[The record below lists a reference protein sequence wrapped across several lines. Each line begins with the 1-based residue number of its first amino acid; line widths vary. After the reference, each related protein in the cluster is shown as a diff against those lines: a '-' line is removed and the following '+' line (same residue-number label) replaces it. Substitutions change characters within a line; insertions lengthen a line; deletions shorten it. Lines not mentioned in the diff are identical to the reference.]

1 MKITKAHVSPAG
13 KIMEVAKQA
22 ISQNKAELKDTQYV
36 ANMVGT
42 ESYEKFGHQREQ
54 KGQALA
60 TSITQ
65 ELINEKVIRNADDL
79 TPAQKEAANIVLL
92 AAGNPAEY
100 ARVAMSESYAPI
112 GTESM
117 SEAPMA
123 VSGPH
128 GSMDVLGKAAIGLE
142 YFNDVKLDTH
152 LAASVAFNMQAA
164 RQSAFCEAF
173 FRTVTIDPSE
183 CGMLVEINKTMVFR
197 SVRHAM
203 HDKDSNDYD
212 RRNILDAATDA
223 TVLED
228 HSVTFIPY
236 MNPDQ
241 SNDRL
246 FVEEALMKPETREL
260 ESTHIRT
267 SALKFGD
274 EELKLL
280 RLSAHPGLVTSGIL
294 DESDEFDGR
303 FALENIYFLIKKK
316 GEADTAGRLVR
327 RSVHN
332 LPRSS
337 FNKSQE
343 GDLREMT
350 LDFKGSNF
358 TFDKTSKSVGDGQIP
373 ALADLFDKNY
383 TLKITT
389 RVHGDVNIQT
399 GHCNMDA
406 GKATIVNLV
415 NEAGHSVSTTEG
427 AGADLIKDLVI
438 TTYGYDLKATRSN
451 SNRRSKGLLVDEIG
465 SHERYKIQ
473 LGSPITSRKPIG
485 RTDNAAQVTNLITVA
500 RMRNDNLG
508 ITKLLNYTDLLE
520 EVVKGITPE
529 SEYELV
535 SIEGTGR
542 HYIRPWF
549 ERTTFDVES
558 RVAALQ
564 SDDVPNA
571 LRAALLT
578 NLRDQVVRAFQQ
590 SRFQPA
596 LEMLSGYTLTR
607 PKVTIGTDIITANW
621 LWEKGD
627 LRTMGDAFEYS
638 IVTTTDKRFTGRI
651 QWVFTVGEE
660 GFHVLNFGN
669 FLWVP
674 ELVTDTNL
682 TRNDAVANEI
692 TVQPRCYHVVN
703 CPITGVI
710 DVIGLSDYVQGKPSI
725 GVTGLTSI
733 STGIKD
739 NVIDGADQQP

>member
-1 MKITKAHVSPAG
+1 MKITKANQSPTAL
-13 KIMEVAKQA
+13 IMDVAKQA
-22 ISQNKAELKDTQYV
+22 ISQNKAELKDERYV
-36 ANMVGT
+36 ANLVGT
-42 ESYEKFGHQREQ
+42 ESYETFGQQRET
-54 KGQALA
+54 KSTNMTNML
-60 TSITQ
+60 TQ
-65 ELINEKVIRNADDL
+65 QLVAEKVLRTATDL
-79 TPAQKEAANIVLL
+79 TPAQTEAANIVLL
-92 AAGNPAEY
+92 AAGNPSKY
-100 ARVAMSESYAPI
+100 ARAAMSEEYAPI
-112 GTESM
+112 GNESID
-117 SEAPMA
+117 APMA
-123 VSGPH
+123 VSGPF
-128 GSMDVLGKAAIGLE
+128 GTMDVLGKAAIGLE
-142 YFNDVKLDTH
+142 YFNDVALDTH

-164 RQSAFCEAF
+164 RQSPFCEAF

-183 CGMLVEINKTMVFR
+183 CGMLIEINKTMVFR

-203 HDKDSNDYD
+203 HDKDSKDYE
-212 RRNILDAATDA
+212 RRNILDAATDS

-228 HSVTFIPY
+228 HSVTFVPF
-236 MNPDQ
+236 MNPDA
-241 SNDRL
+241 SNDRF
-246 FVEEALMKPETREL
+246 FVEPALLEPEMREL

-303 FALENIYFLIKKK
+303 FAIENLYFLIKKK
-316 GEADTAGRLVR
+316 GEADSQGRLVR

-343 GDLREMT
+343 GDMREMV
-350 LDFKGSNF
+350 LDFKGSSF
-358 TFDKTSKSVGDGQIP
+358 TFDKSSKSVGNGQIP

-383 TLKITT
+383 SLKITT
-389 RVHGDVNIQT
+389 RVHGDVNLQT
-399 GHCNMDA
+399 GHCVMDA
-406 GKATIVNLV
+406 GKANILSLI
-415 NEAGHSVSTTEG
+415 NEAGHTVSVSEG
-427 AGADLIKDLVI
+427 AGADLVKDLVI

-451 SNRRSKGLLVDEIG
+451 SNRRSKGLLVDEVG
-465 SHERYKIQ
+465 QHERYKIQ

-500 RMRNDNLG
+500 RQRNDNLG
-508 ITKLLNYTDLLE
+508 ITKLLNYTELLE

-529 SEYELV
+529 NEYDLV
-535 SIEGTGR
+535 SIEGAGR

-549 ERTTFDVES
+549 ERATFDVES

-596 LEMLSGYTLTR
+596 LEMLSGYTMSR

-627 LRTMGDAFEYS
+627 LRTMGDAFEYC
-638 IVTTTDKRFTGRI
+638 IVTTTDKRFTGRL

-725 GVTGLTSI
+725 AVTGLSDM
-733 STGIKD
+733 SAGITD
-739 NVIDGADQQP
+739 PIIDGADPQP